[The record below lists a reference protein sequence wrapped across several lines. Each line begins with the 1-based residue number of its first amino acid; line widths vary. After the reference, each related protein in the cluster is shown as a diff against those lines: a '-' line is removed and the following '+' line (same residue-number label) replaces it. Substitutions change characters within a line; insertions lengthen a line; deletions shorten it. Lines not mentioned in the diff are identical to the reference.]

1 MKLKLSENFKW
12 AMICMTGI
20 TWASCAENTPEE
32 SPSSTTK
39 AFKLSKAEDCADLQS
54 QIVDSLLEQAIDG
67 KYNQPRTDPNLNN
80 TTGQNNPNP
89 NPNPNTSTRVDG
101 GPPEEFTTTNTQEAG
116 VDEPDFVKTDGG
128 HIYALQDN
136 ELIILKAQPAN
147 ETAVVGRLAISGS
160 SSTSMFLRDDRI
172 AVISDVY
179 NEECHKEPNV
189 NSSPGENPTE
199 PVSCSESD
207 LFVGTRVTI
216 VDISDRSAP
225 TVLRSLDIGST
236 YASARMI
243 GSDVYVVSQDQDLIP
258 QEYRAVVSSA
268 DSSLIE
274 VDWQS
279 TEQEVEAARQHARPI
294 LRAQLDA
301 FVSSRGVQSFL
312 PRTRSVSVNGGA
324 GALSDLYACEDVYL
338 PAQATA
344 LGILN
349 ITHIDM
355 EDDASAITSTG
366 LLAGGSTV
374 YASQETL
381 YVALSS
387 RTWWWGNGITENT
400 SHIHKFVLDDPNKK
414 ARYAASGV
422 VDGWLLNQFSLSEHD
437 GHLRIATSDSKFV
450 WNAQTQTS
458 EQGGNHLI
466 ILREENGELVE
477 TGAIR
482 GFAKGKEMDSAR
494 LLGDNGFVATL
505 NETDPL
511 FTFNLSDPNDPK
523 LEGEL
528 SINGS
533 LGYMHPMGANHLLTL
548 GHETDRGGVQLQIF
562 DVADLKVPTLAHQ
575 LVMSTGKRSSYS
587 KAIEDHRAFTFDP
600 LKEILAIPFDSEV
613 FVEGELPFRG
623 LVVIRANET
632 GITELGRVTHG
643 DILPEPVGADDDFQW
658 ASDLRR
664 SIFIDDFVFSISDL
678 GVKVNELEDPAV
690 EVARVAFNP

>member
-1 MKLKLSENFKW
+1 
-12 AMICMTGI
+12 
-20 TWASCAENTPEE
+20 
-32 SPSSTTK
+32 
-39 AFKLSKAEDCADLQS
+39 
-54 QIVDSLLEQAIDG
+54 
-67 KYNQPRTDPNLNN
+67 
-80 TTGQNNPNP
+80 
-89 NPNPNTSTRVDG
+89 
-101 GPPEEFTTTNTQEAG
+101 
-116 VDEPDFVKTDGG
+116 
-128 HIYALQDN
+128 
-136 ELIILKAQPAN
+136 
-147 ETAVVGRLAISGS
+147 
-160 SSTSMFLRDDRI
+160 
-172 AVISDVY
+172 
-179 NEECHKEPNV
+179 
-189 NSSPGENPTE
+189 
-199 PVSCSESD
+199 
-207 LFVGTRVTI
+207 
-216 VDISDRSAP
+216 
-225 TVLRSLDIGST
+225 
-236 YASARMI
+236 
-243 GSDVYVVSQDQDLIP
+243 
-258 QEYRAVVSSA
+258 
-268 DSSLIE
+268 
-274 VDWQS
+274 
-279 TEQEVEAARQHARPI
+279 
-294 LRAQLDA
+294 
-301 FVSSRGVQSFL
+301 
-312 PRTRSVSVNGGA
+312 
-324 GALSDLYACEDVYL
+324 
-338 PAQATA
+338 
-344 LGILN
+344 
-349 ITHIDM
+349 
-355 EDDASAITSTG
+355 
-366 LLAGGSTV
+366 
-374 YASQETL
+374 
-381 YVALSS
+381 
-387 RTWWWGNGITENT
+387 
-400 SHIHKFVLDDPNKK
+400 
-414 ARYAASGV
+414 V

-494 LLGDNGFVATL
+494 LLGDSGFVATL

-643 DILPEPVGADDDFQW
+643 DI
-658 ASDLRR
+658 
-664 SIFIDDFVFSISDL
+664 DDFVFSISDL